1 MRFSMDPTWR
11 RTENGDALLA
21 GSPVRAFRV
30 TAAGRSVIEAI
41 ERGDD
46 ITNPENPLVAKL
58 LDAGAIHP
66 LPSDES
72 KGVSLADITAVI
84 PVFLSESDDANRV
97 GKLVNSLSG
106 LARVIV
112 VDDHSPLP
120 LPTLETATTPVHAV
134 RRESNGGPAAARN
147 TGLALV
153 ETPCVVFID
162 ADVVCSAEDVAA
174 LASWLIHPRTAL
186 IAPRVRTHDD
196 ASLIGAYEA
205 VRSPLDAGKQPGR
218 ARAGSRI
225 PYLPAALLLCRTE
238 AIRSIGG
245 FDESMRTGEDVDLVW
260 RFDEAGMQCRY
271 EPAVEVLHEPRRS
284 IAEVAHQRNG
294 YGESTAALSR
304 KHGAKV
310 APLRGTWP
318 NFASWVSII
327 VGLPLVAA
335 CLGAITIVRLAKK
348 LQFVPNGNTESA
360 RLALTANLR
369 AGRNLADAITKVWWP
384 IALVLAL
391 FSRRARIALSAAV
404 LVPAFAEW
412 WTQRPRLDPVR
423 YTFMR
428 IVDDAS
434 YGVGVWKA
442 AWRDRSVAA
451 LKPEI
456 VSWSS
461 SED

>member
-11 RTENGDALLA
+11 RPENGDALLA

-30 TAAGRSVIEAI
+30 TPAGRAVIEAI

-46 ITNPENPLVAKL
+46 IAKPDNPLIAKL

-66 LPSDES
+66 LPSDEIT
-72 KGVSLADITAVI
+72 GVSASAITAVI
-84 PVFLSESDDANRV
+84 PVFLSESDDADRV
-97 GKLVNSLSG
+97 AKLVTALSG
-106 LARVIV
+106 LARVII

-120 LPTLETATTPVHAV
+120 APPFDAGSTPVEV
-134 RRESNGGPAAARN
+134 IRRETNGGPAAARN

-153 ETPCVVFID
+153 DTSHVVFVD
-162 ADVVCSAEDVAA
+162 ADVICTADDVVA
-174 LASWLIHPRTAL
+174 LGNWLVHSTTAM
-186 IAPRVRTHDD
+186 ISPRVRTLDD
-196 ASLIGAYEA
+196 ESLIGGYEA
-205 VRSPLDAGKQPGR
+205 VRSPLDAGKRPGR

-225 PYLPAALLLCRTE
+225 PYLPAALLLCKTE
-238 AIRSIGG
+238 AIRSVGG
-245 FDESMRTGEDVDLVW
+245 FDAAMRTGEDVDLVW
-260 RFDEAGMQCRY
+260 RLDGAGMQCRY
-271 EPAVEVLHEPRRS
+271 EPAVEVYHEPRHS
-284 IAEVAHQRNG
+284 IADVMRQRSG

-304 KHGAKV
+304 RHGSKV
-310 APLRGTWP
+310 APLRTTWP
-318 NFASWVSII
+318 NLATWVSII
-327 VGLPLVAA
+327 AGLPLVAA
-335 CLGAITIVRLAKK
+335 CLGAVTIVRLAKK
-348 LQFVPNGNTESA
+348 LQFIPKGDAESV
-360 RLALTANLR
+360 RLALMANLR

-391 FSRRARIALSAAV
+391 FSHRARAALCAAA

-412 WTQRPRLDPVR
+412 WTERPRLDPVR

>member
-11 RTENGDALLA
+11 RPENGDALLA

-66 LPSDES
+66 LPSDDLA
-72 KGVSLADITAVI
+72 GVSPSDITAVI
-84 PVFLSESDDANRV
+84 PVFLSEPDDVDRV
-97 GKLVNSLSG
+97 AKLVAALSG

-112 VDDHSPLP
+112 VDDHSPVALP
-120 LPTLETATTPVHAV
+120 AFAAGATPVHTV
-134 RRESNGGPAAARN
+134 RHETNDGPAAARN
-147 TGLALV
+147 AGLELV

-162 ADVVCSAEDVAA
+162 ADVVCTAEDVVT
-174 LASWLIHPRTAL
+174 LGNWLVHSTTAM
-186 IAPRVRTHDD
+186 IAPRVRTRDD
-196 ASLIGAYEA
+196 SSLIGAYEA

-271 EPAVEVLHEPRRS
+271 EPAVEVFHEPRRS
-284 IAEVAHQRNG
+284 IADMARQRTG
-294 YGESTAALSR
+294 YGESTAVLSA
-304 KHGAKV
+304 KHGPKV
-310 APLRGTWP
+310 APLRTTWP
-318 NFASWVSII
+318 NLASWVSII
-327 VGLPLVAA
+327 VGLPIVAA
-335 CLGAITIVRLAKK
+335 CLGAVTITRLAKK
-348 LQFVPNGNTESA
+348 LQFVPHGNTESA

-384 IALVLAL
+384 IALVLAI
-391 FSRRARIALSAAV
+391 FSRRARVALCAAA
-404 LVPAFAEW
+404 LVPALTEW
-412 WTQRPRLDPVR
+412 WMQRPRLDPVR

>member
-11 RTENGDALLA
+11 RPENGDAILA

-30 TAAGRSVIEAI
+30 TPAGRAVIEAI

-46 ITNPENPLVAKL
+46 ITNPDNPLVAKL

-66 LPSDES
+66 LPSDEIT
-72 KGVSLADITAVI
+72 GVSASAITAVI
-84 PVFLSESDDANRV
+84 PVFLSESNDANRV
-97 GKLVNSLSG
+97 AKLVTALSG
-106 LARVIV
+106 LARVII
-112 VDDHSPLP
+112 VDDHSPLRAP
-120 LPTLETATTPVHAV
+120 PFDAGSTPVEV
-134 RRESNGGPAAARN
+134 IRRETNGGPAAARN

-153 ETPCVVFID
+153 DTPYVVFVD
-162 ADVVCSAEDVAA
+162 ADVICTADDVVA
-174 LASWLIHPRTAL
+174 LGSWLVHPRTAL
-186 IAPRVRTHDD
+186 IAPRIRTHDD
-196 ASLIGAYEA
+196 SSLIGAYEA

-225 PYLPAALLLCRTE
+225 PYLPAAMLLCRTE
-238 AIRSIGG
+238 AIRSVGG
-245 FDESMRTGEDVDLVW
+245 FDAAMRTGEDVDLVW
-260 RFDEAGMQCRY
+260 RLDDSGMQCRY
-271 EPAVEVLHEPRRS
+271 EPAVEVFHEPRRS

-310 APLRGTWP
+310 APLRSTWP
-318 NFASWVSII
+318 NLASWVSII

-384 IALVLAL
+384 VALVLAL
-391 FSRRARIALSAAV
+391 FSRRARIALCAAV

-442 AWRDRSVAA
+442 AWRDRSLNA
-451 LKPEI
+451 LKPEV